1 MLLLAKDGTIVAKP
15 MNFEEVKTELYKRN
29 VLR

>member
-1 MLLLAKDGTIVAKP
+1 MLLLAKDGTIAAKP
-15 MNFEEVKTELYKRN
+15 MNFEEVKYELYKRN